1 MDGLTMKGWPW
12 RMHERDL
19 VRWIWVM
26 TTWGNTPHPHHSHAS
41 PPRDYT
47 AAPPV
52 AQPGNVP
59 HISQAAWISSF
70 LQLPLL
76 LFIYFTLLGQAVGGW
91 QLGRR
96 RRKETLAIE
105 RIGGDILD
113 SIISFETMCV
123 GTVFVFVC
131 YFGLTQSSEL
141 AALFS
146 SFWVEEQQHI

>member
-1 MDGLTMKGWPW
+1 
-12 RMHERDL
+12 MHL
-19 VRWIWVM
+19 LHVIIM
-26 TTWGNTPHPHHSHAS
+26 
-41 PPRDYT
+41 

-52 AQPGNVP
+52 AQPWKCASY
-59 HISQAAWISSF
+59 SQAEWISPL

-76 LFIYFTLLGQAVGGW
+76 LFTYFTLLAQAVGGC

-113 SIISFETMCV
+113 SIISFKTMCV
-123 GTVFVFVC
+123 DTVFVFVS

-146 SFWVEEQQHI
+146 SFWVEEQHI